1 MDEELPIYTVV
12 RHMVEPTNLQKK
24 LMHRAEPYEIL
35 AVKNKDGI
43 WDLVGDES
51 YWFNSDEELAEQW
64 PDYEVVK

>member
-12 RHMVEPTNLQKK
+12 RRMVEPDILHKMLN
-24 LMHRAEPYEIL
+24 RVEPYEIL
-35 AVKNKDGI
+35 AVKNKGRVWEI
-43 WDLVGDES
+43 VGDES

>member
-12 RHMVEPTNLQKK
+12 RRMVEPDILHKMLN
-24 LMHRAEPYEIL
+24 RVEPYEIL
-35 AVKNKDGI
+35 DVKNKGRVWEI
-43 WDLVGDES
+43 LVGDES